1 MIACAGAGP
10 RVGDLLLTAGGH
22 GAATAQDRQPPM
34 FAEVIGRPLAVTVMR
49 NGTLVGVIA
58 EPAELVAA

>member
-1 MIACAGAGP
+1 MPGAGP

-22 GAATAQDRQPPM
+22 EAATAQDRQPSM
-34 FAEVIGRPLAVTVMR
+34 FAEVIGRPLVR

-58 EPAELVAA
+58 EPAELVAT

>member
-22 GAATAQDRQPPM
+22 EAATAQDRQPPM

>member
-22 GAATAQDRQPPM
+22 EAATAEDRQPPM
-34 FAEVIGRPLAVTVMR
+34 FA
-49 NGTLVGVIA
+49 
-58 EPAELVAA
+58 